1 MLGVDAK
8 IDGAAR
14 LGEVVKAA
22 SASGAEVEDG
32 CSAGRSLG
40 NLDGRGKFVGGVDDS
55 GGGLK
60 PGRDARRA
68 IREIPAEDDG
78 HDAGSGEGAAADV
91 LSDGGRAGLNG
102 HGVGSR
108 GVGLPEGLDV
118 GAELE
123 ASAQGAGVENGGQ
136 IAASLEAYREEMEVG
151 AVTDAV
157 GVAEEGAELPLAVG
171 YGLEVGGWFGLGY
184 GGCCDS
190 NEWESAKNGYG

>member
-1 MLGVDAK
+1 MFGVDSE
-8 IDGAAR
+8 INRPAR
-14 LGEVVKAA
+14 LGEVVNAA
-22 SASGAEVEDG
+22 TAAGAEVEDG

-78 HDAGSGEGAAADV
+78 HDAGSGEGAAAGR

-102 HGVGSR
+102 HGVGR
-108 GVGLPEGLDV
+108 RRIGLPEGLDV

-123 ASAQGAGVENGGQ
+123 ASAQGAGVDDGGQ
-136 IAASLEAYREEMEVG
+136 VASGLKADAEEMEVR
-151 AVTDAV
+151 AIADAV

-171 YGLEVGGWFGLGY
+171 YGLELGGGFGLGY
-184 GGCCDS
+184 CCGRS
-190 NEWESAKNGYG
+190 ENWEGEQEGYR